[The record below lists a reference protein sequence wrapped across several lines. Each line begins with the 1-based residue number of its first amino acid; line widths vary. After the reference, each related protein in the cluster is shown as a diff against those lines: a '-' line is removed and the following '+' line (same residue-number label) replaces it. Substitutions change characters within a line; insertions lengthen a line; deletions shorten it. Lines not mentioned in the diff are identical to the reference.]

1 MPKKRDFP
9 YHFDGNQ
16 PSPPKKYGGTY
27 CVFDAGTTWCNGH
40 SQSDGHT
47 ASSLHSDS
55 LPVPC
60 RSALQLLKFI
70 SFNVIQYGFIFT
82 MLSENQ
88 EWDILSKPR
97 KYHLS
102 YLNQH
107 WVLALKWLLLVIYFI
122 SFLDLL
128 TNLFCFNA
136 KIILVVNIVLQ
147 YKVLLNWIKQR
158 IEWINERNPI
168 LLTVQVLLYT
178 KKVKTR

>member
-1 MPKKRDFP
+1 MPKKRDFQ

-16 PSPPKKYGGTY
+16 PSPPKKYRGTY

-47 ASSLHSDS
+47 ASSLHPDS

-82 MLSENQ
+82 KLSENQ

-97 KYHLS
+97 KYHLTKPT
-102 YLNQH
+102 LGFCAK
-107 WVLALKWLLLVIYFI
+107 VVIVG
-122 SFLDLL
+122 
-128 TNLFCFNA
+128 NLFY
-136 KIILVVNIVLQ
+136 IIFGF
-147 YKVLLNWIKQR
+147 LN
-158 IEWINERNPI
+158 
-168 LLTVQVLLYT
+168 
-178 KKVKTR
+178 KTFLF